1 MLSFQLLN
9 EINIAIRDMPP
20 GEKSPKFSAK
30 AARQLEALDLLDDL
44 LNGMSHTSQWMNR
57 YHSFCGTKQAI
68 GVSFSEEGLS
78 DALLLDELL
87 ESCEEDVLDALL
99 IKYGETSALGAHIKE
114 FAQRYH
120 VGEQTLK
127 KQIQHDLSSS
137 DESFYSLLRETILQK
152 YDRPSAYYNE
162 IRFSRKLFSKIKKN
176 VDYVLSRENALW
188 LIAGLAPDYW
198 RFVRLFNAAGYSLR
212 EGNRRDTIIKFV
224 VKNGNYSLDTLNT
237 MLDFFG
243 EACIGTS

>member
-20 GEKSPKFSAK
+20 GANQPKFSTK

-57 YHSFCGTKQAI
+57 YHSFCGIKQAI

-78 DALLLDELL
+78 DTLLLDELL

-99 IKYGETSALGAHIKE
+99 IKYGETSALGSHIKE

-152 YDRPSAYYNE
+152 YNRPSNYYNE
-162 IRFSRKLFSKIKKN
+162 IRFSRKLFSKIKN

-212 EGNRRDTIIKFV
+212 QGNRRDTIIKFV
-224 VKNGNYSLDTLNT
+224 VKNGNYSLDTLNS

-243 EACIGTS
+243 ETCIGTS